1 MARQEG
7 LKPMRPFIA
16 RQGDVLLVLV
26 DSLPEGATEVPRD
39 GAGRI
44 VLALGEVTGH
54 AHAVHETGAKL
65 WSMPDNE
72 VERRFLEITEASAL
86 VHEEHQE
93 IHLEPGVYEVR
104 RQREYVS
111 ADRPT
116 RRVVD

>member
-1 MARQEG
+1 
-7 LKPMRPFIA
+7 
-16 RQGDVLLVLV
+16 
-26 DSLPEGATEVPRD
+26 
-39 GAGRI
+39 
-44 VLALGEVTGH
+44 
-54 AHAVHETGAKL
+54 
-65 WSMPDNE
+65 MPDHE